1 MAAVPP
7 RPPTSPSPPPEGG
20 IAGGAAP
27 PDDPA
32 RRLGLAL
39 VCAAADPAL
48 SGVLLV
54 DLDPRL
60 VDPVARLFGAVLA
73 GAAEPARP
81 PLVLGAS
88 DRDEDLWTRIR
99 IRGGEH
105 GITVRTEPGP

>member
-7 RPPTSPSPPPEGG
+7 RPPTSPSPPPESGT
-20 IAGGAAP
+20 ARTGAAP
-27 PDDPA
+27 LDDPA
-32 RRLGLAL
+32 QRLGLAL

-81 PLVLGAS
+81 PL
-88 DRDEDLWTRIR
+88 
-99 IRGGEH
+99 
-105 GITVRTEPGP
+105 